1 MSTFELKAVGYYA
14 DFIVYPVIIVGL
26 GVTSFMTGE
35 PVDLLKWVGAIAA
48 GIAVWTFAE
57 YLIHRFVLHHLV
69 YFRDL
74 HGMHHNSPTA
84 LIGTPVWMS
93 MALLLVAVVLPSWW
107 FFGIAIG
114 SGFSAGM
121 VVGYLAYT
129 SAHHIL
135 HHWKMTPGTYLYR
148 LKHQHALHHFR
159 HEDGNF
165 GVTSLFWDYVF
176 GTAIASARRRKG
188 D

>member
-1 MSTFELKAVGYYA
+1 MSTFELKAFGYYA
-14 DFIVYPVIIVGL
+14 DFVVYPLVIAGL
-26 GVTSFMTGE
+26 AVAPAVSSQYVN
-35 PVDLLKWVGAIAA
+35 PLHWIAA
-48 GIAVWTFAE
+48 FLSGIFVWTLVE
-57 YLIHRFVLHHLV
+57 YLVHRFVLHHLV

-74 HGMHHNSPTA
+74 HGLHHQSPTA

-93 MALLLVAVVLPSWW
+93 FALLLVGVVLPSWW
-107 FFGIAIG
+107 FFGFDIG

-121 VVGYLAYT
+121 ITGYLAYT
-129 SAHHIL
+129 FAHHIL

-148 LKHQHALHHFR
+148 LKHKHALHHFR

-176 GTAIASARRRKG
+176 GTAVRSARQRGRE
-188 D
+188 